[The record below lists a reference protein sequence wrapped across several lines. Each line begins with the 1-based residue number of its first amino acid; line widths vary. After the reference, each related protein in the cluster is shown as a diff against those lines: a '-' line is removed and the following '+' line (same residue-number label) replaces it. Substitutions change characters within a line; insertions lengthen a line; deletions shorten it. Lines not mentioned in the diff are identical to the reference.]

1 MAKIMLVDDEAE
13 IVSLLSVILSM
24 YGYDVTGY
32 TDAVQ
37 ALEAAPQDR
46 PDLLLV
52 DLMMPGMDGL
62 QFVSCLDRLPG
73 LSGTPVLLL
82 TGLPPTS
89 AQHLN
94 RLNGPGFGI
103 LEKPCA
109 PDQIA
114 SEVQRLLDQ
123 AGQDPEFRQQVSAAR
138 AGVANCRWPDF
149 TDPAA

>member
-37 ALEAAPQDR
+37 ALEAAPRER

-52 DLMMPGMDGL
+52 DLMMPVMDGL
-62 QFVSCLDRLPG
+62 QFVSCLDRLPD

-89 AQHLN
+89 EQALG
-94 RLNGPGFGI
+94 RLNGPGLGI
-103 LEKPCA
+103 LEKPCD

-114 SEVQRLLDQ
+114 NEVRRLLE
-123 AGQDPEFRQQVSAAR
+123 QDEQNPEFRQQVSLAR

>member
-37 ALEAAPQDR
+37 ALEAAPRDL

-89 AQHLN
+89 AQHLT

-114 SEVQRLLDQ
+114 NEVRRLLDQ
-123 AGQDPEFRQQVSAAR
+123 AEQDPDYRQQVSAAR
-138 AGVANCRWPDF
+138 AGVSDCRWPDF